1 MKKELTV
8 NHEKIFNKSPEN
20 FYFSPGRVNLIGEHV
35 DYSGGHVLPMALT
48 VGTYASVSK
57 SDDEHFHVYSENYA
71 EAGVQA
77 IDLKDLDFN
86 ESAGYLN
93 YIKGMMYKLVWEKY
107 AISEPLNI
115 YIYGNLPTGAGLSS
129 SASLE
134 LLIGKILEHENQ
146 LTIDPIKMVKY
157 AKYVENIYM
166 GLSSGIM
173 DQFVI
178 MHGKKDHAV
187 FLNTKDLSYEYV
199 PFKLKDYTLVLM
211 NTNRKRGLVDSKYNE
226 RAKSVEEGR
235 KHFIHLRPIEVLCDL
250 TINEFSKL
258 RDTVHDKT
266 VLKRVEHIV
275 FENHRT
281 IQARD
286 ALEFNDM
293 KMFGDFMNQ
302 SHESLRVLFEVS
314 CEELNYLVDYHLE
327 EGAIGARMTGA
338 GFGGTMIALYH
349 NDNLPKNFDRLKE
362 SYYKL
367 FKKELDIIASDAGD
381 GVRLMEGDF

>member
-1 MKKELTV
+1 MKQTLLD
-8 NHEKIFNKSPEN
+8 NHKNIFNKTPHA

-48 VGTYASVSK
+48 VGTYASVSI
-57 SDDEHFHVYSENYA
+57 SEDGLYHVYSENYNDT
-71 EAGVQA
+71 GVKT
-77 IDLKDLDFN
+77 IDAKDLDFK
-86 ESAGYLN
+86 EGAGFVN
-93 YIKGMMYKLVWEKY
+93 YIQGMMYKMLWEQHPIIK
-107 AISEPLNI
+107 PLNI

-134 LLIGKILEHENQ
+134 LLVGKILESENN
-146 LTIDPIKMVKY
+146 LSIDKIKMVKY
-157 AKYVENIYM
+157 AKYVENVYM

-173 DQFVI
+173 DQFAV

-187 FLNTKDLSYEYV
+187 FLNTKDLTYEYV
-199 PFKLKDYTLVLM
+199 PFKLKDHTLILM
-211 NTNRKRGLVDSKYNE
+211 NTNKKRGLVDSKYNE
-226 RAKSVEEGR
+226 RANSVEEGR
-235 KHFIHLRPIEVLCDL
+235 KHFIHLRPISALCDL

-258 RDTVHDKT
+258 RDTVRDKT

-286 ALEFNDM
+286 ALEFGDY

-314 CEELNYLVDYHLE
+314 CEELNYLVDYHLK
-327 EGAIGARMTGA
+327 EGALGARMTGA

-349 NDNLPKNFDRLKE
+349 NDQLPKNFDKLKE

-367 FKKELDIIASDAGD
+367 FKKEIDIIASDAGD
-381 GVRLMEGDF
+381 GVRKMEGDF

>member
-1 MKKELTV
+1 MKKLLLE
-8 NHEKIFNKSPEN
+8 NHKKIFNKTPHA

-48 VGTYASVSK
+48 VGTYASVSLSEDK
-57 SDDEHFHVYSENYA
+57 FYHVFSENYP
-71 EAGVQA
+71 EGIKL
-77 IDLKDLDFN
+77 IDPSDLDYKPDD
-86 ESAGYLN
+86 GYMN
-93 YIKGMMYKLVWEKY
+93 YIKGMLYKMIWEKHD
-107 AISEPLNI
+107 ILVPLNI

-134 LLIGKILEHENQ
+134 LLIGKILESENQ
-146 LTIDPIKMVKY
+146 LEINPIKMVKY

-187 FLNTKDLSYEYV
+187 FLNTKDLSFEYV
-199 PFKLKDYTLVLM
+199 PFKLKDHTLILM

-235 KHFIHLRPIEVLCDL
+235 KHFLHLRPISVLCDL

-258 RDTVHDKT
+258 RDTLHDKT
-266 VLKRVEHIV
+266 VIKRVEHVV

-286 ALEFNDM
+286 ALAFNDF

-302 SHESLRVLFEVS
+302 SHQSLDVLFEVS
-314 CEELNYLVDYHLE
+314 CEELNYLVDYHLAQ
-327 EGAIGARMTGA
+327 GALGARMTGA
-338 GFGGTMIALYH
+338 GFGGTMIALYE
-349 NDNLPKNFDRLKE
+349 NEKLPKNFDKLKE
-362 SYYKL
+362 DYYKL
-367 FKKELDIIASDAGD
+367 FKKDIDIIASDAGD
-381 GVRLMEGDF
+381 GVRKLKGDF